1 MALFHKKKQVDVPE
15 PEEEPLS
22 LPGAPETDM
31 SGRRSIGDHRDYLCS
46 LVQAV
51 PPVAMDLPRAVGLAV
66 CEDIHAPHDVPV
78 VTTASMDGYALD
90 SSSTRM
96 AGRPG
101 ALEVQVDRHPPTP
114 VTPGTAVRVMAGSLL
129 PEGTDCVLPL
139 DLLDVDGDI
148 VLFSPVKRW
157 AGTCLA
163 GSDYGTGEVLVRN
176 GTILHPGIISMLASA
191 GIDEV
196 FVRPRPKV
204 TIIAVRADEDQR
216 AEIERRALANG
227 AQEIASLD
235 ATAAAIES
243 ATRALDADVTIT
255 FTNTTSDTEIT
266 RLVTNAAH
274 GADLVLATS
283 DRMADGQQDLVSSI
297 LPRMGGTDFARIA
310 MEPGANQGFALIDP
324 SLVPLVVLPAGP
336 GPALMSFLAFVCP
349 LLRKLS
355 GLPQADV
362 IRAETDRPIARHP
375 DSTTFVAAR
384 LARVGGR
391 PVLSRAGMGDV
402 THTVDLAMADA
413 IAVVEAGD
421 EPVPTG
427 MPLMCWRLR

>member
-1 MALFHKKKQVDVPE
+1 MALFHRKKQIDAPE
-15 PEEEPLS
+15 PEEEPLR

-51 PPVAMDLPRAVGLAV
+51 SPVAMELPRAVGLAV

-78 VTTASMDGYALD
+78 VTTAAIDGYALD
-90 SSSTRM
+90 SASTKL

-101 ALEVQVDRHPPTP
+101 AVEIQVDRRPPTP

-139 DLLDVDGDI
+139 DLLDVDGEI

-157 AGTCLA
+157 VGARLA
-163 GSDYGTGEVLVRN
+163 GSDYGAGEVLVRN
-176 GTILHPGIISMLASA
+176 GTILHPGIISMLALA

-204 TIIAVRADEDQR
+204 VIVALRADESQR
-216 AEIERRALANG
+216 EEVEKRARANG
-227 AQEIASLD
+227 AQEVGSLG

-243 ATRALDADVTIT
+243 ATRALDVDVTVIST
-255 FTNTTSDTEIT
+255 TTSNEAEVT
-266 RLVTNAAH
+266 RLLSNAGR

-283 DRMADGQQDLVSSI
+283 DRMVAGQQDAVSSV
-297 LPRMGGTDFARIA
+297 LPHMGGSDFARVA
-310 MEPGANQGFALIDP
+310 MEPGANQGFALLDP

-336 GPALMSFLAFVCP
+336 GPALISFMAFVQP

-355 GLPQADV
+355 GLPPTDELK
-362 IRAETDRPIARHP
+362 AETDRPIARHP
-375 DSTTFVAAR
+375 DSTTFVPVR

-402 THTVDLAMADA
+402 THAVDLSMADA
-413 IAVVEAGD
+413 IAVIGAGD

-427 MPLMCWRLR
+427 MPLVCWRLR

>member
-1 MALFHKKKQVDVPE
+1 MALFHRKKQVDAPE
-15 PEEEPLS
+15 SEMEPLG

-31 SGRRSIGDHRDYLCS
+31 SGRRSVVDHRDYLCS

-51 PPVAMDLPRAVGLAV
+51 PPVAMDLPQAVGLAV
-66 CEDIHAPHDVPV
+66 CEDIQAPHDVPV
-78 VTTASMDGYALD
+78 VTTAVIDGYALD
-90 SSSTRM
+90 SASTRM
-96 AGRPG
+96 AGRSG
-101 ALEVQVDRHPPTP
+101 AVEIQIDCRPPTP

-139 DLLDVDGDI
+139 DLLDADGDI

-157 AGTCLA
+157 AGTRLA

-204 TIIAVRADEDQR
+204 VIVAVRPDEDQR
-216 AEIERRALANG
+216 EEIERRARVNG
-227 AQEIASLD
+227 VEEVASLD

-243 ATRALDADVTIT
+243 ATRALDVDVTVIST
-255 FTNTTSDTEIT
+255 DTSSDNELA
-266 RLVTNAAH
+266 RLLANAGR
-274 GADLVLATS
+274 GADLVLTTS
-283 DRMADGQQDLVSSI
+283 DHMVVGQQDPVSSV
-297 LPRMGGTDFARIA
+297 LPRMGGTDFARVA

-336 GPALMSFLAFVCP
+336 GPALISFMVFVQP

-355 GLPQADV
+355 GLPPADV
-362 IRAETDRPIARHP
+362 LRAETDRPIARHP
-375 DSTTFVAAR
+375 DSTTFVPVR

-391 PVLSRAGMGDV
+391 PVLLRAGMGDV
-402 THTVDLAMADA
+402 THTIDLSMADA
-413 IAVVEAGD
+413 IAVVGAGD

-427 MPLMCWRLR
+427 MPLVCWRLR